1 MTLNENSCTSYSFPS
16 DSLEKATL
24 GSTQVQAFI
33 KSAYEYHLVYF
44 GRQIGGPNVTH
55 TVLNV
60 TGTQVV
66 TGNWT
71 TGYRV
76 SYLANALLNVTVQ
89 HPVPSTYDV
98 THLSVYPLPDRNES
112 IAFTTQQM
120 RAIQMA
126 ISDPKVKALMVR
138 PPYFVQSA
146 KLFSNGTINNAY
158 FVQLYQVGGT
168 GFVGAFVNQ
177 SFTAV
182 VASYGGNRVSSQCL
196 ADGTV
201 ITDPWN
207 ASVKNIQCTAQPI
220 PGQGPPSIMG

>member
-1 MTLNENSCTSYSFPS
+1 MTLSQNSCISYSFPS

-24 GSTQVQAFI
+24 ESAQVQAFI

-55 TVLNV
+55 AVLNV

-76 SYLANALLNVTVQ
+76 SYVANALLNVTVQ
-89 HPVPSTYDV
+89 HPVPSTYEV
-98 THLSVYPLPDRNES
+98 TQISVYPLPDRNAS
-112 IAFTTQQM
+112 VTFTTQQVQ
-120 RAIQMA
+120 AIQTA
-126 ISDPKVKALMVR
+126 LSDPKVKALMSQ

-146 KLFSNGTINNAY
+146 KPFSNGTINNAY
-158 FVQLYQVGGT
+158 FVQLYQIDGT

-177 SFTAV
+177 SFTSV
-182 VASYGGNRVSSQCL
+182 LSSYASYRISGACL

-207 ASVKNIQCTAQPI
+207 ASVKPGGCEAQPI
-220 PGQGPPSIMG
+220 PGQGPPGLMG